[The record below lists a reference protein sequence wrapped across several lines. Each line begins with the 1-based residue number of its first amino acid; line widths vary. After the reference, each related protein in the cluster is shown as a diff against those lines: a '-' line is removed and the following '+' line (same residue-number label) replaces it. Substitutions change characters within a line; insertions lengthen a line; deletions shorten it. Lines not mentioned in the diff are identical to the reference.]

1 MKLVVIGVGQCGG
14 RIADEFAKIGKRATL
29 HRGIQIITD
38 ALAVNT
44 DEADLS
50 GLRNIKTDFRH
61 RVLLGGRK
69 TGGHGVGK
77 INELGAQIAREGS
90 DKVIDTVREAKRFYE
105 SDAFLVVASASGGTG
120 SGGLPIVTEILKER
134 YIDKPVYA
142 MVVLP
147 FEHEEHAEERCI
159 YNTATCLKSTY
170 SVADGV
176 FLVDNQR
183 YLRKDTNLIN
193 NMHRINEQIAE
204 PFYNLLCAG
213 EEKKRRHIGARMVD
227 AGDIIQTLGGWT
239 VIGYGGSQ
247 VSLFRVPMPR
257 RGSWRKKGTE
267 THKGIAALD
276 EAVSELSLTCKPK
289 DAGSALY
296 LLTSPAGEAN
306 VDIVKEIG
314 DYLKELMGEAMIRS
328 GDYPR
333 ERGNINVTLIL
344 SRLSDV
350 ERVREHYYR
359 LTESAPTAKKRQ
371 KEAEAKLKEIADAS
385 KDVPSLV

>member
-14 RIADEFAKIGKRATL
+14 RITDEFAKIGRRATA
-29 HRGIQIITD
+29 HRGIEIITD

-50 GLRNIKTDFRH
+50 GLRNIRTDFRH

-90 DKVIDTVREAKRFYE
+90 DKVIDAVRETRRFYE
-105 SDAFLVVASASGGTG
+105 TDAFLIIASASGGTG
-120 SGGLPIVTEILKER
+120 SGGLPILIETLKER

-159 YNTATCLKSTY
+159 YNTATCLKSAY
-170 SVADGV
+170 AVADGV

-239 VIGYGGSQ
+239 VIGYGRSQ
-247 VSLFRVPMPR
+247 VSLFRLSSL
-257 RGSWRKKGTE
+257 RGRSWRRKGTE
-267 THKGIAALD
+267 THKGISALD
-276 EAVSELSLTCKPK
+276 EALSELSLTCKPK

-314 DYLKELMGEAMIRS
+314 DYLKELMEEAVIRS

-333 ERGNINVTLIL
+333 ERGNLNVTLIL
-344 SRLSDV
+344 SQLSDV
-350 ERVREHYYR
+350 ERVRGYYYR
-359 LTESAPTAKKRQ
+359 LTESAPTAKKRH
-371 KEAEAKLKEIADAS
+371 KEAEAKLREIADAS
-385 KDVPSLV
+385 KDIPSLL

>member
-14 RIADEFAKIGKRATL
+14 RITDEFAKIGKRATA
-29 HRGIQIITD
+29 HRGIEIITD

-50 GLRNIKTDFRH
+50 GLRNIRTDFRH

-90 DKVIDTVREAKRFYE
+90 DKVIDAVREARRFYE
-105 SDAFLVVASASGGTG
+105 TDAFLIIASASGGTG
-120 SGGLPIVTEILKER
+120 SGGLPIVTEVLKER
-134 YIDKPVYA
+134 YIDKPVYT

-159 YNTATCLKSTY
+159 YNTATCLKSAY
-170 SVADGV
+170 SVSDGV

-213 EEKKRRHIGARMVD
+213 EEKRRRHIGARMVD

-239 VIGYGGSQ
+239 VIGYGRSQ
-247 VSLFRVPMPR
+247 VSLFRLSSL
-257 RGSWRKKGTE
+257 RGRSWRRKGTE

-276 EAVSELSLTCKPK
+276 EALSELSLTCKPK

-314 DYLKELMGEAMIRS
+314 DYLKELMEEAVIRS

-333 ERGNINVTLIL
+333 ERGNLNVTLIL
-344 SRLSDV
+344 SQLSDV
-350 ERVREHYYR
+350 ERVRGYYYR
-359 LTESAPTAKKRQ
+359 LTESAPTAKKRH
-371 KEAEAKLKEIADAS
+371 KEAEAKLREIADAS
-385 KDVPSLV
+385 KDIPSLL

>member
-14 RIADEFAKIGKRATL
+14 RITDEFAKIGKRATS
-29 HRGIQIITD
+29 HRGIEIITD

-50 GLRNIKTDFRH
+50 GLRNIRTDFRH

-90 DKVIDTVREAKRFYE
+90 DKVIDAVRETRRFYE
-105 SDAFLVVASASGGTG
+105 TDAFLIIASASGGTG
-120 SGGLPIVTEILKER
+120 SGGLPIIIETLKER

-142 MVVLP
+142 MVILP

-159 YNTATCLKSTY
+159 YNTATCLKSAY
-170 SVADGV
+170 AVADGV

-213 EEKKRRHIGARMVD
+213 EEKRRRHIGARMVD

-239 VIGYGGSQ
+239 VIGYGQSQ
-247 VSLFRVPMPR
+247 VSLFRVPMPS
-257 RGSWRKKGTE
+257 RGSWRKKSTE

-314 DYLKELMGEAMIRS
+314 DYLKELMEEAVIRS

-333 ERGNINVTLIL
+333 ERGNLNVTLIL
-344 SRLSDV
+344 SQLSDV
-350 ERVREHYYR
+350 ERVRGYYYR
-359 LTESAPTAKKRQ
+359 LTESAPTAKKRH
-371 KEAEAKLKEIADAS
+371 KEAEAKLREIADAS
-385 KDVPSLV
+385 KDIPSLL

>member
-14 RIADEFAKIGKRATL
+14 RITDEFARIGKRATS
-29 HRGIQIITD
+29 HRGIEIITD

-50 GLRNIKTDFRH
+50 GLRNVRTDFRH

-90 DKVIDTVREAKRFYE
+90 DKVIDAVRETRRFYE
-105 SDAFLVVASASGGTG
+105 TDAFLIIASASGGTG
-120 SGGLPIVTEILKER
+120 SGGLPIVTEVLKER
-134 YIDKPVYA
+134 YIDKPVYT

-159 YNTATCLKSTY
+159 YNTATCLKSAY
-170 SVADGV
+170 SVSDGV

-213 EEKKRRHIGARMVD
+213 EEKRRRHIGARMVD

-239 VIGYGGSQ
+239 VIGYGRSQ
-247 VSLFRVPMPR
+247 VSLFRLSSL
-257 RGSWRKKGTE
+257 RGRSWRRKGTE

-276 EAVSELSLTCKPK
+276 EALSELSLTCKPK

-314 DYLKELMGEAMIRS
+314 DYLKELMEEAVIRS

-333 ERGNINVTLIL
+333 ERGNLNVTLIL
-344 SRLSDV
+344 SQLSDV
-350 ERVREHYYR
+350 ERVRGYYYR
-359 LTESAPTAKKRQ
+359 LTESAPTAKKRH
-371 KEAEAKLKEIADAS
+371 KEAEAKLREIADAS
-385 KDVPSLV
+385 KDIPSLL

>member
-14 RIADEFAKIGKRATL
+14 RITDEFAKIGKRAAS
-29 HRGIQIITD
+29 HRGIEIITD

-50 GLRNIKTDFRH
+50 GLRNIRTDFRH

-90 DKVIDTVREAKRFYE
+90 DKVIDAVRETRRFYE
-105 SDAFLVVASASGGTG
+105 TDAFLIIASASGGTG
-120 SGGLPIVTEILKER
+120 SGGLPIITEVLKER

-142 MVVLP
+142 MIVLP

-159 YNTATCLKSTY
+159 YNTATCLKSAY
-170 SVADGV
+170 SVADAV

-193 NMHRINEQIAE
+193 NMRRINEQIAE

-213 EEKKRRHIGARMVD
+213 EEKRRRHIGARMVD

-239 VIGYGGSQ
+239 VIGYGRSQ
-247 VSLFRVPMPR
+247 VSLFRFSAL
-257 RGSWRKKGTE
+257 RGRSWRRKGTE

-276 EAVSELSLTCKPK
+276 EALSELSLTCKPK

-314 DYLKELMGEAMIRS
+314 DYLKELMEEAVIRS

-333 ERGNINVTLIL
+333 ERGNLNVTLIL
-344 SRLSDV
+344 SQLSDV
-350 ERVREHYYR
+350 ERVRGYYYR
-359 LTESAPTAKKRQ
+359 LTESAPTAKKRH
-371 KEAEAKLKEIADAS
+371 KEADAKLREIADAS
-385 KDVPSLV
+385 KDIPSLL